1 MIRFTALGT
10 GTIALSP
17 ARRCAGY
24 LLECGAVRLL
34 LDCGPGIAHRMA
46 ELGVEW
52 RDITHVAITHFHL
65 DHHLDLPLLL
75 FAWRHGMLPARSAPL
90 RILGPPG
97 ITGLLERTAA
107 LHGAWVHDP
116 GYPIE
121 VTELARDGRADLGH
135 GVSLEAFPVPHTDE
149 SVAYSMGCGGRRLV
163 YTGDTGHSPELA
175 AWAHGADL
183 LVAECSLP
191 QPMAIP
197 GHLTP
202 ELCGQL
208 GNAARP
214 QHLVL
219 THLYPPVEAV
229 DIVAAVRRH
238 FDGPL
243 SVAHDGWTT
252 TLEDG

>member
-1 MIRFTALGT
+1 MMRFTVLGT

-24 LLECGAVRLL
+24 LVECGAVRLL
-34 LDCGPGIAHRMA
+34 LDCGPGTAHRLA
-46 ELGVEW
+46 ELGLQW
-52 RDITHVAITHFHL
+52 RDLTHVAITHFHL

-75 FAWRHGMLPARSAPL
+75 FAWRHGMLPARTAPL
-90 RILGPPG
+90 TIIGPPG
-97 ITGLLERTAA
+97 IAGLLERLSAV
-107 LHGAWVHDP
+107 HGDWVRDP
-116 GYPIE
+116 GYPVT
-121 VTELARDGRADLGH
+121 VTELARDGRMELEP
-135 GVSLEAFPVPHTDE
+135 GVSLEALPVPHTDE
-149 SVAYSMGCGGRRLV
+149 SVAYSIGCAGRRLV

-175 AWAHGADL
+175 TWARDADL

-191 QPMAIP
+191 QAMAIP

-208 GNAARP
+208 AAAARP
-214 QHLVL
+214 RHLVL

-238 FDGPL
+238 FDGL
-243 SVAHDGWTT
+243 LTVAHDGWTT